1 MMFDS
6 IKFAHQNLRKSATA
20 TQELLSELE
29 NKKIDIILIQ
39 EPHTHNSHRILGFPS
54 RSNLF
59 QTDENI
65 LPKTGIFIN
74 NKNLMAKKLDKYTN
88 CWMTTVQV
96 QLSKSLLIISNVYIE
111 PNTISSSH
119 IDLLKDLMKT
129 FANHPLILSG
139 DLNARHT
146 LWHDRIINRHGE
158 SICELINDFD
168 LHIHNDESP
177 TCLTINGNSIIDLT
191 LSNYKAR
198 SFIRNWASTVHQ
210 HSIFDHALIEF
221 EYASN
226 ERIPQRI
233 SNTTRRF
240 NERKADW
247 TKFNEL
253 IDQES
258 VARITQNIEHTNNT
272 NTIDH
277 NILELTRII
286 QKAAFNSMPTI
297 KRSTYHKRSNWWDT
311 ELKMMQIV
319 FNSKRY
325 LFSKERNPEARQ
337 HLYDDFKSFRNKY
350 IRMIRKK
357 RLKKWR
363 EFIEE
368 IDTNNTWGNTHKLI
382 RQKLNPQSHTL
393 PIIED
398 FPYEDHPKIIEN
410 IVNSMFP
417 THRSSQEYIGHN
429 TSLTTPEH
437 EYNISKEYIESL
449 ISKTSSRKAPGD
461 DNITYNMLK
470 ASKGKISESLAKIF
484 SKCLNIGYFPK
495 QWKKASL
502 IIFPKANKSDYHLC
516 QNYRPISLL
525 PSIGKLLEKIVQSEI
540 QNFLISNNKINPQQ
554 HGFIPNKSTITA
566 LHSIKAKIL
575 TEKRNKL
582 TSLIAIDFT
591 GAFDSADWNIILN
604 NMHQLQVPQ
613 HLIQMMHS
621 YFQRRTITMKH
632 NTIEYSKNLS
642 KGCPQGSPLSPLLWN
657 ILINKLLDTFSSPNA
672 SIYAYADDLTVICSA
687 TKIEDLHV
695 ALTDS
700 LNFIN
705 SFSNDNQLKINFSKT
720 KILNFHKLSFP
731 HPISIDSNTIEI
743 VNNVKVLGVIFEN
756 HHIKSKINFTS
767 HIKSVVNKSI
777 KIKNLVLIIVKIHSE
792 STAESASISTKVL

>member
-1 MMFDS
+1 MTRTKNKRSASLPSDS
-6 IKFAHQNLRKSATA
+6 DNEFPKSKSKKTESCAEELLEPYLDDPEDSLSGLSLNEYLDINDLLFRFKDKKLIPRYLPVFEFASKQSKLLINKIQSANSEEKSCELSNIESNLNKLGGNIDVMKNELSKISKAISPTASFKIQSHPATYAQAASLAPTAKNEAKLPSQTKTIVIRSTSDANPVNPTIMDNKEKQKSSINGPNSQNFQYCRIEHQVLVKQCQNCYQYGHKKGDCKNTAVCRNCGGSWNKNHQCENPNLKCCINCKNHIHHQNETNHSSN
-20 TQELLSELE
+20 SELCPIYTSQM
-29 NKKIDIILIQ
+29 K
-39 EPHTHNSHRILGFPS
+39 R
-54 RSNLF
+54 
-59 QTDENI
+59 
-65 LPKTGIFIN
+65 TGIFIN

-258 VARITQNIEHTNNT
+258 VARITQNIEHTNDT

-350 IRMIRKK
+350 VITTNFGS
-357 RLKKWR
+357 L
-363 EFIEE
+363 F
-368 IDTNNTWGNTHKLI
+368 DTI
-382 RQKLNPQSHTL
+382 
-393 PIIED
+393 
-398 FPYEDHPKIIEN
+398 
-410 IVNSMFP
+410 
-417 THRSSQEYIGHN
+417 
-429 TSLTTPEH
+429 
-437 EYNISKEYIESL
+437 
-449 ISKTSSRKAPGD
+449 
-461 DNITYNMLK
+461 
-470 ASKGKISESLAKIF
+470 
-484 SKCLNIGYFPK
+484 
-495 QWKKASL
+495 
-502 IIFPKANKSDYHLC
+502 
-516 QNYRPISLL
+516 
-525 PSIGKLLEKIVQSEI
+525 
-540 QNFLISNNKINPQQ
+540 
-554 HGFIPNKSTITA
+554 
-566 LHSIKAKIL
+566 
-575 TEKRNKL
+575 
-582 TSLIAIDFT
+582 
-591 GAFDSADWNIILN
+591 
-604 NMHQLQVPQ
+604 
-613 HLIQMMHS
+613 
-621 YFQRRTITMKH
+621 
-632 NTIEYSKNLS
+632 YS
-642 KGCPQGSPLSPLLWN
+642 G
-657 ILINKLLDTFSSPNA
+657 
-672 SIYAYADDLTVICSA
+672 
-687 TKIEDLHV
+687 
-695 ALTDS
+695 
-700 LNFIN
+700 
-705 SFSNDNQLKINFSKT
+705 
-720 KILNFHKLSFP
+720 
-731 HPISIDSNTIEI
+731 
-743 VNNVKVLGVIFEN
+743 
-756 HHIKSKINFTS
+756 
-767 HIKSVVNKSI
+767 
-777 KIKNLVLIIVKIHSE
+777 
-792 STAESASISTKVL
+792 

>member
-1 MMFDS
+1 
-6 IKFAHQNLRKSATA
+6 
-20 TQELLSELE
+20 
-29 NKKIDIILIQ
+29 
-39 EPHTHNSHRILGFPS
+39 
-54 RSNLF
+54 
-59 QTDENI
+59 
-65 LPKTGIFIN
+65 
-74 NKNLMAKKLDKYTN
+74 MAKKLDKYTN

-129 FANHPLILSG
+129 FANHSLILSG

-337 HLYDDFKSFRNKY
+337 HLYEEFKSFRNKY

-368 IDTNNTWGNTHKLI
+368 IDTNNT
-382 RQKLNPQSHTL
+382 
-393 PIIED
+393 

-470 ASKGKISESLAKIF
+470 ASKGKISESLAKISANQTNPTTSL
-484 SKCLNIGYFPK
+484 SKLSTY
-495 QWKKASL
+495 Q
-502 IIFPKANKSDYHLC
+502 
-516 QNYRPISLL
+516 PITQHWETIRKNS
-525 PSIGKLLEKIVQSEI
+525 PIRI

-554 HGFIPNKSTITA
+554 HG
-566 LHSIKAKIL
+566 
-575 TEKRNKL
+575 
-582 TSLIAIDFT
+582 
-591 GAFDSADWNIILN
+591 ADWNIILN
-604 NMHQLQVPQ
+604 NMHQLQIPQ

-642 KGCPQGSPLSPLLWN
+642 KGY
-657 ILINKLLDTFSSPNA
+657 TFSSPNA

-687 TKIEDLHV
+687 TKSRIY
-695 ALTDS
+695 
-700 LNFIN
+700 I
-705 SFSNDNQLKINFSKT
+705 
-720 KILNFHKLSFP
+720 
-731 HPISIDSNTIEI
+731 IDSNTIEI

-777 KIKNLVLIIVKIHSE
+777 KIKNLVFNYCKNTFGIDSRKRINLYKE
-792 STAESASISTKVL
+792 STKSMQHQLLRNSIMAFRTVSKACALSLTKITSLETFMEIKKIKFYHKNHLQRIDTENFDMYIKELIRAKISENFENTNQNFKSFFVNSIIPSMSELIFTRLNF